1 LSNLGWRR
9 MLSMKR
15 EFEAAPEP
23 KEFYP
28 MRGEHNEA
36 IFQAKEV
43 FVNKIDV
50 FLQKYSLSKAA
61 E

>member
-1 LSNLGWRR
+1 
-9 MLSMKR
+9 MKR

-28 MRGEHNEA
+28 MRGGHNEA
-36 IFQAKEV
+36 IFPAKKA

-50 FLQKYSLSKAA
+50 FLQKHCLSKAA
-61 E
+61 EE

>member
-1 LSNLGWRR
+1 
-9 MLSMKR
+9 MKR

-28 MRGEHNEA
+28 MRGGHNEA

-61 E
+61 EE